1 MIVADKRDVFTR
13 AQMAIESI
21 PPKIIGVSGNDDE
34 EDIADVIAK
43 HYNLPL
49 VSDLIQKVLHRD
61 KKWQSKTWSFNTM
74 LDFHK
79 DLLDELEVALIVH
92 SGGVVFDR
100 TPMDSIAPVLLK
112 GATDKRSQKECDD
125 IEWLTQRV
133 IYLCGFFTH
142 FVQVFPKNNRSSFRE
157 MNAHITAGFY
167 HRYHNKIGKVMIL
180 IPEVLSRFDD
190 KVDFAIRVLDLL

>member
-1 MIVADKRDVFTR
+1 MIVADKKEVGTKALFDMGVT
-13 AQMAIESI
+13 

-34 EDIADVIAK
+34 EDIAEAIAK

-49 VSDLIQKVLHRD
+49 VSNLIQKVLHRD
-61 KKWQSKTWSFNTM
+61 EKWQSKEWSFNTM

-79 DLLDELEVALIVH
+79 DLLDEMEVALIVH

-100 TPMDSIAPVLLK
+100 TPMNSIAPVLLK
-112 GATDKRSQKECDD
+112 GATVRRNQKECDD

-142 FVQVFPKNNRSSFRE
+142 FVQAFPKNNRSSFRE
-157 MNAHITAGFY
+157 MSANITAGFY
-167 HRYHNKIGKVMIL
+167 HRYHSKIGKVMIL